1 MEGKGLPQAYERLEK
16 AYVPTVL
23 RNWAVFGP
31 TQILNFALVPHHMRV
46 VVVGTVSLF
55 WNTYLS
61 MVNAES
67 EKERLMEATRDDQP
81 LQAVALG
88 SEKLIE

>member
-1 MEGKGLPQAYERLEK
+1 
-16 AYVPTVL
+16 
-23 RNWAVFGP
+23 
-31 TQILNFALVPHHMRV
+31 MRV

-55 WNTYLS
+55 WSTYILPFHYIYRGTQTITILDTYLS